1 MQWIQAFVLSVLLA
15 TEASATERHNR
26 DHPASLLSAIDAKGP
41 RKVLDD
47 VLEENDIAFDS
58 ICHSIES
65 GDPQWLEVARR
76 LRPGADAFVA
86 ESLDYAVARALPKS
100 PKAVLGLIGHGF
112 TLDRVCTSP
121 FNEPEAGIAE
131 TYQKAAAEALKTV
144 TSPKLRVIRDECLK
158 RIGADAS
165 QTRR

>member
-1 MQWIQAFVLSVLLA
+1 MQWIQAFALSVLLA
-15 TEASATERHNR
+15 TEASATERSNR
-26 DHPASLLSAIDAKGP
+26 DPASLLSAIDAKGP
-41 RKVLDD
+41 RKALDD
-47 VLEENDIAFDS
+47 VLDENDIAFDS

-76 LRPGADAFVA
+76 LRPGADGFIA
-86 ESLDYAVARALPKS
+86 EGLDYAVARALPKA
-100 PKAVLGLIGHGF
+100 PDAVLGLIGRGF

-131 TYQKAAAEALKTV
+131 TYQKAAADALKTV